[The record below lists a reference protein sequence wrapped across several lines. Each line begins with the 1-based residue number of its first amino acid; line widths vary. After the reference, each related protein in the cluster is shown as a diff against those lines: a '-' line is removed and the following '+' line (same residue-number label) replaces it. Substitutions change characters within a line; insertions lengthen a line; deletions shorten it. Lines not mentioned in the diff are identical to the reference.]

1 MKYDPSK
8 QIVARF
14 VCRVTIIRFPL
25 HILSR
30 FATQERECYLGEVDN
45 ASVQLSPIG
54 EIIEDPSKWDTDREN
69 PERQMENP

>member
-14 VCRVTIIRFPL
+14 VCRVTIIRFPV

-30 FATQERECYLGEVDN
+30 IATQEKECCHGEVND
-45 ASVQLSPIG
+45 ASVRLSPIG
-54 EIIEDPSKWDTDREN
+54 EIIEDPAKWDTDREN